1 MKQQAR
7 SIMHLIVAET
17 FPKLF
22 FVAFNSPEFTSNYV
36 HYKPMNAGSTEFI
49 KVIRNRGFIPNCK
62 VVYIIYTPYFRSHL
76 KWLLFTP

>member
-22 FVAFNSPEFTSNYV
+22 FVAFNSGGR
-36 HYKPMNAGSTEFI
+36 NAFY
-49 KVIRNRGFIPNCK
+49 R
-62 VVYIIYTPYFRSHL
+62 
-76 KWLLFTP
+76 